1 MRIFLADDEKHALK
15 YLFDCLTELRPEAEL
30 VSFDR
35 SDEALEYIRKDAAFD
50 VAFLDISMPVI
61 NGVELAKELKK
72 LNPTINIVFCTAHE
86 QYAMDAVK
94 LRVSGYVCKPYVK
107 ENIETELENLLH
119 PITEKD
125 SRFYVRTFGT
135 FDFFVDGV
143 PLHFKRSKSK
153 EMLAYLVSI
162 RGASAT
168 RKDLTAI
175 LFGDKYNEQTQNYF
189 SKIYKDLV
197 ETLKGIG
204 AGNIVR
210 KSFNTYSV
218 NTALFSCD
226 LYDYDKGDPAAI
238 NAYKGEFMFQYDWAV
253 F

>member
-1 MRIFLADDEKHALK
+1 MKIIVVDDEQHARNRLK
-15 YLFDCLTELRPEAEL
+15 KCLTELSINDIEI
-30 VSFDR
+30 FDR
-35 SDEALEYIRKDAAFD
+35 SVYALDFAIKNKVD
-50 VAFLDISMPVI
+50 VAFLDISMPDI
-61 NGVELAKELKK
+61 NGIALAKELKK
-72 LNPTINIVFCTAHE
+72 SNPMINVIFCTGYSE
-86 QYAMDAVK
+86 FRQDAID
-94 LRVSGYVCKPYVK
+94 LHASGYLLKPV
-107 ENIETELENLLH
+107 ETESVRKALDNLLH

-153 EMLAYLVSI
+153 EMLAYLISI

-175 LFGDKYNEQTQNYF
+175 LFGDKYNVQTQNYF
-189 SKIYKDLV
+189 SKIYKDLI
-197 ETLKGIG
+197 ETLKSIG
-204 AGNIVR
+204 ASNIVR

-218 NTALFSCD
+218 DTSLFACD
-226 LYDYDKGDPAAI
+226 LYDYDKGEPAAI
-238 NAYKGEFMFQYDWAV
+238 NAYKGEFMFQYDWAI